1 MAWGDEKCMWCEK
14 LVNSDLISACQCHDR
29 LTYRKEPEAPASA
42 MRMYYDAEPRHTTW
56 QLALQAFEKLP
67 AQERRA
73 WHAKADADRARFERE
88 KMEYNDNLA
97 LDEELVT
104 DKEEEGRME
113 CGNAVAEIRQA
124 LQRRR
129 CEQQWARYRRDHWA
143 FSTHSRSTDVGPAA
157 FHRFRDLPTEIR
169 IQIYTHLF
177 GARGRLEVL
186 KQWQLEYESADVD
199 PDLRFTH
206 LQPLDTRILAA
217 SRQIHAEAL
226 EVLYSTRCFTVDVAR
241 ASVLPLFI
249 RNPTGVVLPRPT
261 SKIKRWHIRITFT
274 DVLHKEF
281 VLPQL
286 HLVHDALKD
295 CIALDEVRFSWISV
309 PYYWSEV
316 PGLRH
321 EHDGMLSLFKDIKG
335 VKKVVFTEGFNGE
348 VKGGVRQWQYQLLGG
363 WDNIHLA
370 SEDVRRE
377 VKANM
382 ESPR

>member
-14 LVNSDLISACQCHDR
+14 VVNRDLTSACQCHDR

-42 MRMYYDAEPRHTTW
+42 MRMYYDAEPRHTNW

-67 AQERRA
+67 AKERRA
-73 WHAKADADRARFERE
+73 WDAKADADRARFERE

-97 LDEELVT
+97 LDDELLT

-113 CGNAVAEIRQA
+113 CGNAVAEVRQA

-143 FSTHSRSTDVGPAA
+143 FSTHSRRDVGPAA

-186 KQWQLEYESADVD
+186 KQWQLEYESADTD

-226 EVLYSTRCFTVDVAR
+226 DVLYSTRCFTVDVAR
-241 ASVLPLFI
+241 ASAPPLFI
-249 RNPTGVVLPRPT
+249 RKPTGVVPPRPT
-261 SKIKRWHIRITFT
+261 SKIKRWHIRLTFT

-281 VLPQL
+281 IIPQL
-286 HLVHDALKD
+286 HLVHDAMKD

-309 PYYWSEV
+309 PDYWSEV
-316 PGLRH
+316 LGLRR
-321 EHDGMLSLFKDIKG
+321 EYDDMLSLFKDIKD
-335 VKKVVFTEGFNGE
+335 VKKVVFTEGFDGDPSD
-348 VKGGVRQWQYQLLGG
+348 VKKYQPALLCG
-363 WDNIHLA
+363 WDNMHLA
-370 SEDVRRE
+370 SENVRRE
-377 VKANM
+377 VKTSM